1 MSCFPVQVIRP
12 ALLRQGFDL
21 VKSKGL
27 EVTDDV
33 RWEEEASAGEPEGRH
48 FYRTE
53 KYAQVF
59 S

>member
-1 MSCFPVQVIRP
+1 MYFLPVQVIRP

-33 RWEEEASAGEPEGRH
+33 RWEEETCAGEPEGRL
-48 FYRTE
+48 
-53 KYAQVF
+53 QD
-59 S
+59 